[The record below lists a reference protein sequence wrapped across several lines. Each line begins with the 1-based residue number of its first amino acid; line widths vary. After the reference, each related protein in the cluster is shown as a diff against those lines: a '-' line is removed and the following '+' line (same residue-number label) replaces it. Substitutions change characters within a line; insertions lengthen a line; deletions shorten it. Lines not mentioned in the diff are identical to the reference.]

1 MNAITELNI
10 KDWIGQF
17 FEEIVNI
24 LDIDP
29 GCFGIR

>member
-10 KDWIGQF
+10 KDWIGHF

-29 GCFGIR
+29 GCFEIR